1 MEKKLLVYAL
11 PVLIVV
17 DSILVTYAAFRAPY
31 PRVVEFEVGSP
42 ASYVNLFIHV
52 PLAIT
57 TYFLYAGG
65 LFTAIMFLWKRKDR
79 FDYMSKSFIS
89 IATLYAI
96 YTLASGMSWAKEA
109 WGAAWNWDPRQTGV
123 LLLFVAYLVYFALR
137 SSVSDP
143 DREKVVASVYAIAAF
158 SMVPLSYY
166 APKIAGASLHPTGVL
181 GKELLAAPT
190 ARVLFVSRILVAL
203 SIGILVSVLP
213 LTRPRQ
219 KTRIFKL
226 GGVAGFTI
234 LLVSTIALLAPYIMH
249 NTGRVEGGEYW
260 NDTLYLVVRTG
271 DKFVNL
277 TYKPSEGEIRE
288 LLTEKGE
295 LVLKEHI
302 IKIDLKEEGELASIE
317 IVKPPTVL
325 INVLFYGIL
334 LLVLGFVV
342 QKLAISESIARK

>member
-1 MEKKLLVYAL
+1 LLVYAL
-11 PVLIVV
+11 PLLIVV
-17 DSILVTYAAFRAPY
+17 DSLLVTYAAFKAPY
-31 PRVVEFEVGSP
+31 PKAVEFEVGSP

-57 TYFLYAGG
+57 TYLLYAGG
-65 LFTAIMFLWKRKDR
+65 LFTAILFLWRRRDA
-79 FDYMSKSFIS
+79 FDSMSKSFIS
-89 IATLYAI
+89 IATLYAV
-96 YTLASGMSWAKEA
+96 YTLVSGMSWAREA
-109 WGAAWNWDPRQTGV
+109 WGVAWNWDPRETGV

-190 ARVLFVSRILVAL
+190 ARILFVSRILIAL
-203 SIGILVSVLP
+203 SIGLLISVLP
-213 LTRPRQ
+213 LMRPKREI
-219 KTRIFKL
+219 RIFRL
-226 GGVAGFTI
+226 GGIAGFLV
-234 LLVSTIALLAPYIMH
+234 LLACTFALLAPYLTYD
-249 NTGRVEGGEYW
+249 TGRVEGGEYR
-260 NDTLYLVVRTG
+260 DGTLYLVVRVG
-271 DKFVNL
+271 DKFVNF
-277 TYKPSEGEIRE
+277 TYKPSEGEIER
-288 LLTEKGE
+288 LFTEKGE

-302 IKIDLKEEGELASIE
+302 IKIDVKDGEELASIE

-325 INVLFYGIL
+325 VNVLLYGVL

-342 QKLAISESIARK
+342 QKLAISEG